1 MFLSEGVYNLF
12 KKCKNVL
19 LAGKLS
25 LLVYFVLITFDMFI
39 VLSFC
44 LSDVGFP
51 AAHCKV
57 NHQHQDLKPNPQVRI
72 QSLAI
77 QPEGQAEN
85 IYEVKKV
92 NP

>member
-1 MFLSEGVYNLF
+1 MFFNLF
-12 KKCKNVL
+12 EKCKNFL

-25 LLVYFVLITFDMFI
+25 LLVYFVIITFDMFI

-44 LSDVGFP
+44 LSDVGIP

-57 NHQHQDLKPNPQVRI
+57 NHQHQDPKPNPQVRI

-77 QPEGQAEN
+77 QPEAQAEN
-85 IYEVKKV
+85 INEVNKV